1 MVKHTINKQ
10 EIKEKIKNIFSN
22 IQRGRRLKQER
33 KSYLI
38 NYSVGWNLYK
48 PNRNMKKVGVLGGL
62 YGVSLII
69 PFTTLPLTIA
79 FNQLTKYRP
88 LYLFT

>member
-1 MVKHTINKQ
+1 MVKRIINKQ

-22 IQRGRRLKQER
+22 IQRGRRLRAER
-33 KSYLI
+33 KDYLI
-38 NYSVGWNLYK
+38 DFSVGWNLYK

-62 YGVSLII
+62 YGISFVI
-69 PFTTLPLTIA
+69 PFTTAPLTIV

-88 LYLFT
+88 LYFFT